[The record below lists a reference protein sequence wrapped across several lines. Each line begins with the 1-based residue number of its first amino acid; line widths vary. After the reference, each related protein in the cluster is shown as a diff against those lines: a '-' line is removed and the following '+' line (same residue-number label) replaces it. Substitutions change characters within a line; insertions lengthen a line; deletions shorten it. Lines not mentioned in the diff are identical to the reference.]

1 MMNNQDNKK
10 QFEQEVK
17 QDLQK
22 KLPVTIS
29 PTLPI
34 NGCLW
39 VIILAAIASMAVKGC
54 KMVNMKYEEAKVK
67 HEMVMDSLNK
77 VRADTI
83 YYKGK

>member
-1 MMNNQDNKK
+1 MIKNDNKT

-39 VIILAAIASMAVKGC
+39 VIILIAIASMSVKGC
-54 KMVNMKYEEAKVK
+54 KMVNMKYDEAKLK
-67 HEMVMDSLNK
+67 HEMAMDSLNK
-77 VRADTI
+77 VKADTV

>member
-1 MMNNQDNKK
+1 MKNDDKQ

-17 QDLQK
+17 RKVQ
-22 KLPVTIS
+22 IS
-29 PTLPI
+29 PTLPV

-39 VIILAAIASMAVKGC
+39 VIILAALACMSVKGC

-77 VRADTI
+77 VKADTV

>member
-1 MMNNQDNKK
+1 MTKNDNKT

-39 VIILAAIASMAVKGC
+39 VIILIAIASMSVKGC
-54 KMVNMKYEEAKVK
+54 KMVNMKYDEAKLK
-67 HEMVMDSLNK
+67 HEMAMDSLNK
-77 VRADTI
+77 VKADTV